1 MPTGALPR
9 LKASLVIG
17 VILWSVLALAE
28 AHADKSVSFFDG
40 IVRRRSQ
47 NDCQEV
53 GSPCWIGSLA
63 AKEEIKAEERAM
75 DTRRSQFAEAMR
87 SANEKLGKTL
97 HGDRLRKVAAKT
109 GINTAV
115 NTAVDELA
123 RLDKNG
129 NRRVGT
135 AVDVLARPDK
145 NIRSVQEER
154 MRKVWQK
161 GSFKPANR
169 RQLGG
174 SPSQPSVSPP
184 SPSSPSPDT
193 CDGAIEVKTFIDR
206 CVVLLCACIRMVSS
220 MGGARCICISDGLC
234 KHLGCVLRWHV
245 CVHELVSVGSCFQ
258 VPSVSDPCLLSSHT
272 ALARTPGRR

>member
-63 AKEEIKAEERAM
+63 AEEEIKAEERAM

-145 NIRSVQEER
+145 DIRSVREQR

-161 GSFKPANR
+161 GSLKPGNR
-169 RQLGG
+169 RQQGG
-174 SPSQPSVSPP
+174 GPP
-184 SPSSPSPDT
+184 SPNT
-193 CDGAIEVKTFIDR
+193 CDGAIEVKTRIDR
-206 CVVLLCACIRMVSS
+206 CVV
-220 MGGARCICISDGLC
+220 
-234 KHLGCVLRWHV
+234 
-245 CVHELVSVGSCFQ
+245 
-258 VPSVSDPCLLSSHT
+258 
-272 ALARTPGRR
+272 